1 MRFTL
6 RPRNKVPV
14 ESDNTDSLE
23 QESMSESNE
32 NSSQV
37 KKRIIKVKNST
48 KTRKNIKDKTE
59 VIEDPESTDN
69 TKETENVDKD
79 LEETDDVDD
88 ENEDVDTDENVKDI
102 EQSSDEDLS
111 DADVEDLSDAEGED
125 PSDADVEDLSDAE
138 GEDPSDADVEDL
150 SDAEGED
157 PSDAEGDID
166 VEVPKKSKKQ
176 EKLSKS
182 KTKEEEPPKKR
193 LTKKELTKK
202 LKGIKIQIVSNDK
215 SSTNDKDKVK
225 GKKKPIKK
233 KEYESEDED
242 YEKDTSSS
250 EDESESSSDD
260 ESNVEEEYLDWVPK
274 KVKKNPRQLH
284 KVKGLIMD
292 IEEKTVS
299 VEKLLSCKIRKKYK
313 SEIFEW
319 IMIYE
324 NSMPLSEERK
334 ALRKQ
339 IYDMFEMY
347 KKEYSDYKLHKKE
360 IKEFEKRSKDFNEMH
375 DIQYKILRLDTKEE
389 NKEAIYR
396 KYLELMDKS
405 EDENEEF
412 FKLKSWIQMAL
423 QLPFDKIKEFP
434 SFCSISKYLTQV
446 KQILDQELY
455 GMEKV
460 KEQLLLFIHGKLVN
474 PDIKGCCLGLV
485 GPPGVGKTSI
495 ARCLARVMDFPF
507 EQITFGGVNSAEFIR
522 GFDYTYVGSRP
533 GEIVRCLS
541 RMKYKNGILFFD
553 EYEKISQNKDITAC
567 LLHITDFTQN
577 NTFRDNYLHDL
588 TIDLSSLW
596 FVYSMNALP
605 EDEALKDRIF
615 VINVDGY
622 KEEEKVRILCDYL
635 LPKHLRNLNLQETDI
650 IIDDEMAKYFIR
662 KVSPQDK
669 GIRTM
674 EKYLKDI
681 LSKTSFLVTNQDTLK
696 CSFSLPKK
704 YYPLQFPVTLNE
716 NMLDIFLKD
725 AIPKSLNLSFYI

>member
-1 MRFTL
+1 
-6 RPRNKVPV
+6 
-14 ESDNTDSLE
+14 
-23 QESMSESNE
+23 
-32 NSSQV
+32 
-37 KKRIIKVKNST
+37 
-48 KTRKNIKDKTE
+48 
-59 VIEDPESTDN
+59 
-69 TKETENVDKD
+69 
-79 LEETDDVDD
+79 
-88 ENEDVDTDENVKDI
+88 
-102 EQSSDEDLS
+102 
-111 DADVEDLSDAEGED
+111 
-125 PSDADVEDLSDAE
+125 
-138 GEDPSDADVEDL
+138 
-150 SDAEGED
+150 
-157 PSDAEGDID
+157 
-166 VEVPKKSKKQ
+166 
-176 EKLSKS
+176 
-182 KTKEEEPPKKR
+182 

-215 SSTNDKDKVK
+215 SLTNDKDKGK
-225 GKKKPIKK
+225 GKKKATKK
-233 KEYESEDED
+233 KEEESEDEE
-242 YEKDTSSS
+242 YEETSSSS
-250 EDESESSSDD
+250 EDDSESSDE
-260 ESNVEEEYLDWVPK
+260 ESNVEDEYLDWVPK
-274 KVKKNPRQLH
+274 SVKKNPRQLH

-339 IYDMFEMY
+339 IYDMIEMY

-360 IKEFEKRSKDFNEMH
+360 IKDFEKRSKDFNEMH

-434 SFCSISKYLTQV
+434 SYCSVSHYLKQV
-446 KQILDQELY
+446 KQIFDQELY
-455 GMEKV
+455 GMDKV

-635 LPKHLRNLNLQETDI
+635 LPKHLKNLNLQETDI

-681 LSKTSFLVTNQDTLK
+681 LSKTSFLVTNQDSLH

-716 NMLDIFLKD
+716 NMMDIFLKD
-725 AIPKSLNLSFYI
+725 AMPKTLNLSFYI

>member
-6 RPRNKVPV
+6 RPRNKPPV
-14 ESDNTDSLE
+14 ESDSTDSVE

-48 KTRKNIKDKTE
+48 KTRKNTKDKTE

-69 TKETENVDKD
+69 TEETENVDEDDKD

-88 ENEDVDTDENVKDI
+88 EDVDENVDTDEDVKDI
-102 EQSSDEDLS
+102 EQDSGEDL
-111 DADVEDLSDAEGED
+111 DSDAEGED
-125 PSDADVEDLSDAE
+125 LDSDADAEDLESDAE
-138 GEDPSDADVEDL
+138 GEDL
-150 SDAEGED
+150 SDVNV
-157 PSDAEGDID
+157 DA
-166 VEVPKKSKKQ
+166 EVPKKSKKQ

-182 KTKEEEPPKKR
+182 KTLQEEPPKKR

-215 SSTNDKDKVK
+215 SSTNVKDKVK

-233 KEYESEDED
+233 KEEESEDEN
-242 YEKDTSSS
+242 YEEDTSSS

-434 SFCSISKYLTQV
+434 SFCSISNYLTQV

-650 IIDDEMAKYFIR
+650 IINDEMAKYFIR
-662 KVSPQDK
+662 KVSPEDK

-725 AIPKSLNLSFYI
+725 AMPKTLNLSFYV